1 MDQPYLQELAKISGF
16 SVWMVDGN
24 HIRDNIDIE
33 FTNFGQHHAFNFI
46 PEDEFWIDKEYA
58 PGEANF
64 FITHLL
70 IEHKLMKEG
79 KSYEDALEAA
89 DFVELEAR
97 NKSEKMV
104 KLGKK
109 LFDKDEVIKRVRK
122 ELFEELGEVKVWIVD
137 GELVRSAL
145 FIEFTEGG
153 HDKVYPFVPE
163 NEIWLDDDLGPDE
176 RKFVLLH
183 ELHER
188 NLMLKNWSYY
198 VEEEE
203 ELKHRRGNRFKSAHT
218 AASALEL
225 TCRKNP
231 ELLEEK
237 LGAEIDEAEGKIK
250 VLLARK

>member
-1 MDQPYLQELAKISGF
+1 MDQPYLQEFAKISGF
-16 SVWMVDGN
+16 SVWIVDGSY
-24 HIRDNIDIE
+24 IRGNIDIE
-33 FTNFGQHHAFNFI
+33 FTNFGQHYVFNFI
-46 PEDEFWIDKEYA
+46 PENEFWIDKEYA
-58 PGEANF
+58 PGEGNF

-79 KSYEDALEAA
+79 KSYEEALEAA

-97 NKSEKMV
+97 NRSEKMV

-122 ELFEELGEVKVWIVD
+122 ELFADFGELKVWIVD

-153 HDKVYPFVPE
+153 HDKIYPFVPE
-163 NEIWLDDDLGPDE
+163 NEIWLDDDLSPDE
-176 RKFVLLH
+176 KRLVMLH

-225 TCRKNP
+225 LCRKNP

-250 VLLARK
+250 VLLSRK